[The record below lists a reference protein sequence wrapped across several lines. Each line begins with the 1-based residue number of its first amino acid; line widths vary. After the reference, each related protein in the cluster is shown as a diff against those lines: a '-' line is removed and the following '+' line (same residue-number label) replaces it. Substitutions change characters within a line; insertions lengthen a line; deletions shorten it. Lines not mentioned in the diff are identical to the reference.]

1 MEDPGHLRRLLLK
14 GKDESP
20 RTWTPWQLTMA
31 GVVGAV
37 VLLGIVLLLDSSRP
51 NQADELVAETEVVD
65 LVGPRRLNEHET
77 ASGGMLD
84 PDIGLDL
91 PAGGWV
97 QIADGDGNLAQQY
110 RCEHLDPNPP
120 EYPAHWIDMVKPQ
133 VELYLSNNRL
143 VTITGDR
150 AVAYAPSRALET
162 GRITGNVRIN
172 LYEPVDGAIA
182 QPSLHPPDMEMRTS
196 RAEFDNFLGK
206 ILCDDRID
214 LTTSTETMVGHDL
227 QILLNSQA
235 DRIEFLTLAHLDY
248 LLMQPEQDAV
258 SLKIDPEWP
267 PRTTVPRPRLTTGS
281 NRAIRPVHAQV
292 QPATPDTS
300 DTVFYT
306 MTLHENIRI
315 LQGDI
320 RDGKVVTGDDL
331 HITFSMESNSLSNQA
346 RDPNL
351 DPVPMARAM
360 SWPQWLTWMTI
371 ANSSAP
377 VPGPDDILLTC
388 DGGVSMIPLEDTD
401 ARPASPEETQAEL
414 VGNPVYILDSAKLTE
429 ITCRRVFYHS
439 LADRFDLV
447 ADEGGEVLVKDN
459 RLRARGTHLWISPE
473 NGQGGFID
481 AGVVSML
488 SDEPSPSQATTA
500 PLQAT
505 TTAAVLTTANE
516 PLAIREETPEAES
529 PQTELDIT
537 WTGGVDLSFEPT
549 ENSDQPLLKQIIFNG
564 DVDVQSVD
572 GVISCQQ
579 LKMQFDK
586 NEQGKAVP
594 SRMTAVQQVMA
605 RNDDQTIWAD
615 DLDVTFAQA
624 PEDEQKP
631 ADTSTDSESLIG
643 SNTRVQDVFAK
654 GDVQVLLADGA
665 RAFADNL
672 QADAA
677 QETVELTGKDVVIA
691 RDDMLIDHGREVT
704 LRRKDGTAHWEG
716 PGQARLLTRPLELQS
731 ETRIERPQV
740 PSRRKGD
747 PPTVTMRARWNESM
761 DYDSEFNDGAGEIKL
776 SGGVSVIAQPTPE
789 ERNQLDGRTLILQF
803 AHAPDERGAPA
814 SRTKSPSP
822 FDASGSTSRVLENL
836 IARGDAKLEQR
847 AWQTPDR
854 EGEPRIFYISAKH
867 LTWNDIKE
875 EAEVIGNGEL
885 VIRDPFTGE
894 EPDPDQERG
903 LFKGPGTSRFV
914 WTRRLDMERDAD
926 GGFDMSMEGKVE
938 GIYRGATEEDV
949 ASITADRIEARTS
962 PTADPRKEQQ
972 RNPNE
977 SVLDLGD
984 DMDIDRLLAHGQVYI
999 ATPRRRVDCNH
1010 FDYNVGTGLAKVSAM
1025 EGRTVSILTEGSPTP
1040 VRAGS
1045 VLWNMD
1051 PAIDT
1056 ITITGA
1062 RGGAINP

>member
-1 MEDPGHLRRLLLK
+1 MEDPGHLRRMLLK
-14 GKDESP
+14 GKNEQTRS
-20 RTWTPWQLTMA
+20 WTPWQLTMV

-37 VLLGIVLLLDSSRP
+37 VLLGIVILLDSSRP
-51 NQADELVAETEVVD
+51 EQAEELTAQGEIVD
-65 LVGPRRLNEHET
+65 LVGPSRLDENET

-97 QIADGDGNLAQQY
+97 QIADADGNLAQQY

-172 LYEPVDGAIA
+172 LYEPVDGAVA
-182 QPSLHPPDMEMRTS
+182 HPSLHPPDMEMRTS

-214 LTTSTETMVGHDL
+214 LTTPTDTMVGHDL
-227 QILLNSQA
+227 QILLNNKA
-235 DRIEFLTLAHLDY
+235 DRIEFLSMAHLDY

-258 SLKIDPEWP
+258 SLGVDPHWP
-267 PRTTVPRPRLTTGS
+267 PRTSMPPRQLATGHA
-281 NRAIRPVHAQV
+281 RVIRPVHAMV
-292 QPATPDTS
+292 QPTAPDTS

-320 RDGKVVTGDDL
+320 RDGKIVTGDDL
-331 HITFSMESNSLSNQA
+331 HLTFSMESNTLTNQA
-346 RDPNL
+346 RDPEL
-351 DPVPMARAM
+351 DRSPMASAM
-360 SWPQWLTWMTI
+360 SWPQWLTWMTL
-371 ANSSAP
+371 SSTGNNAP

-388 DGGVSMIPLEDTD
+388 DGGVTMVPLEDEAT
-401 ARPASPEETQAEL
+401 RPDSPDETRAEL
-414 VGNPVYILDSAKLTE
+414 VGNPVYILDTAKHTE

-439 LADRFDLV
+439 LADRFDLL

-473 NGQGGFID
+473 NGRGGFIE

-488 SDEPSPSQATTA
+488 TDEAVETPTTA
-500 PLQAT
+500 PQPGASQVPILA
-505 TTAAVLTTANE
+505 TANE
-516 PLAIREETPEAES
+516 PLDIGEEQAAVEPTR
-529 PQTELDIT
+529 TELDIT
-537 WTGGVDLSFEPT
+537 WTGGVDLAFKPT
-549 ENSDQPLLKQIIFNG
+549 ENSDQPLLQQIIFNG

-579 LKMQFDK
+579 LKMQFDE
-586 NEQGKAVP
+586 NGQGKAVP
-594 SRMTAVQQVMA
+594 SRMTAVQEVMA

-624 PEDEQKP
+624 PEDEQEP
-631 ADTSTDSESLIG
+631 ADISSDTESLIG

-665 RAFADNL
+665 RAFADDL

-677 QETVELTGKDVVIA
+677 QETVKLTGKDVVIA
-691 RDDMLIDHGREVT
+691 RDDMLIDHGQEVT
-704 LRRKDGTAHWEG
+704 LRRKEGTAHWEG
-716 PGQARLLTRPLELQS
+716 PGQARLLTRPLDLQS
-731 ETRIERPQV
+731 DTRIERPQV
-740 PSRRKGD
+740 PPRRKGD
-747 PPTVTMRARWNESM
+747 PPTVTMRARWNEAM
-761 DYDSEFNDGAGEIKL
+761 DYDGEFNDGAGEIKL
-776 SGGVSVIAQPTPE
+776 SGGVSVISQPTPE

-803 AHAPDERGAPA
+803 AHAPENNDTTN
-814 SRTKSPSP
+814 SRSP
-822 FDASGSTSRVLENL
+822 FDATGSTSRVLENL

-847 AWQTPDR
+847 AWSTPERD
-854 EGEPRIFYISAKH
+854 GEPRIFYIAAKH
-867 LTWNDIKE
+867 LTWNDLKE
-875 EAEVIGNGEL
+875 EAEVIGDGEL
-885 VIRDPFTGE
+885 VIRDPSADE
-894 EPDPDQERG
+894 EPDPTQDRG
-903 LFKGPGTSRFV
+903 LFKGPGASRFV
-914 WTRRLDMERDAD
+914 WTRRLDMVRDAD
-926 GGFDMSMEGKVE
+926 GGFDMTMEGDVE
-938 GIYRGATEEDV
+938 GIYRGMTEEDV
-949 ASITADRIEARTS
+949 ASITADRVEARTK

-972 RNPNE
+972 RNPE
-977 SVLDLGD
+977 DSVLDLGD
-984 DMDIDRLLAHGQVYI
+984 DMDIDRLLARGQVYI
-999 ATPRRRVDCNH
+999 ATPRRRVDCNL
-1010 FDYNVGTGLAKVSAM
+1010 FDYNVATSLAKVSAV

-1040 VRAGS
+1040 VRASS